1 MWNKT
6 GGVCTWR
13 SWNDVLE
20 ARKNIIEKINEQVE
34 KVYVNKTDTV
44 MDVDNLRWDCVD
56 IFWIQRG
63 FVRNGRKANSEKIFS
78 QNITCE
84 NHLRVVMLTAKN

>member
-56 IFWIQRG
+56 IFLNS
-63 FVRNGRKANSEKIFS
+63 NGGSKKWKESKFRKNIFS
-78 QNITCE
+78 
-84 NHLRVVMLTAKN
+84 